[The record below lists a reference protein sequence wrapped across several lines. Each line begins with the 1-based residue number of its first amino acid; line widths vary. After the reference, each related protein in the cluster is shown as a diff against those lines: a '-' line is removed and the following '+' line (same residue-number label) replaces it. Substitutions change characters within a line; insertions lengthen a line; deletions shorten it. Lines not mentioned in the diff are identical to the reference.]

1 MAEFIFPN
9 TSPENTSKHNLELS
23 TIESAAFSAGFLG
36 KILVLKTCKNTPFR
50 ERFWDMT
57 KLEPHRNK
65 VKLLILNQAEDCQSI
80 YFHLKHLSISDGKY
94 GLQIKRCN
102 THTLLSQQSFI
113 SYRIFLM

>member
-1 MAEFIFPN
+1 MIQ
-9 TSPENTSKHNLELS
+9 
-23 TIESAAFSAGFLG
+23 SAAFSAGFLEVNLIF
-36 KILVLKTCKNTPFR
+36 KACQDAPFR

-94 GLQIKRCN
+94 ELQIKRCN